1 MKKHGRDRRPYVKPV
16 TRIELSEK
24 NIRLRWILIVVLLSI
39 AVVSIATG
47 LLSLLNV
54 QPGWNAVEV
63 SSDQPNY
70 GTEFTL
76 MYDFS
81 EAGGN
86 ATAVNKNL
94 IALYSDA
101 AEDAYRLFS
110 PDASEEGLYNIN
122 YLNSHVNEAVTVEE
136 TLYNAFTMLEKYG
149 NRCLYLAPVYMEYDR
164 IFRSESD
171 VEAARFD
178 PEKNPEI
185 MAYIQELAAF
195 AADSEM
201 IRLELLGDCKVKLL
215 VSDAYLS
222 YAEENGIEEYIDFG
236 WMKNAFI
243 ADFIAER
250 LAEQGYTQGYLAS
263 YDGFTRNLDA
273 LEDEFTFNIF
283 DMENHE
289 VFMPARLRYSG
300 PMSIV
305 FLRSYPLD
313 ELDRWH
319 YYLYENGEIATTL
332 IDPADGVSKGAI
344 SNLVSYS
351 DDFGCAQLL
360 VRMIPVFVTEEF
372 SEEAVKAMAEED
384 IYSIWS
390 QNGELRYNDSGA
402 VLELLADNTGS
413 FYTKSY
419 VGK

>member
-24 NIRLRWILIVVLLSI
+24 NIRQRWILIVVLLSI

-47 LLSLLNV
+47 LFSLLNV

-70 GTEFTL
+70 GMEFTL

-110 PDASEEGLYNIN
+110 PDASEAGLYNIN
-122 YLNSHVNEAVTVEE
+122 YLNSHVNETVTVEE
-136 TLYNAFTMLEKYG
+136 TLYNAFALLEEHG
-149 NRCLYLAPVYMEYDR
+149 NRCLYLAPVYLEYDR

-178 PEKNPEI
+178 PSKNPEVR
-185 MAYIQELAAF
+185 ACIQELAAF
-195 AADSEM
+195 AADPEM
-201 IRLELLGDCKVKLL
+201 IRLELLGDGRVKLL

-222 YAEENGIEEYIDFG
+222 YAEENGIEKFIDFG

-250 LAEQGYTQGYLAS
+250 LTEQGYTQGYLAS
-263 YDGFTRNLDA
+263 YDGFTRNLDVRGG
-273 LEDEFTFNIF
+273 EFTFNIF
-283 DMENHE
+283 DMENNE
-289 VFMPARLRYSG
+289 IFMPARLCYSG

-305 FLRSYPLD
+305 FLRSYPMD

-332 IDPADGVSKGAI
+332 IDPADGAGKAAI
-344 SNLVSYS
+344 SDLVSYS
-351 DDFGCAQLL
+351 HDFGCAQLL
-360 VRMIPVFVTEEF
+360 MRMIPLFVTEYF
-372 SEEAVKAMAEED
+372 SEEAVNAMAEEH
-384 IYSIWS
+384 IYSVWS
-390 QNGELRYNDSGA
+390 QNGGLRYNDPGA
-402 VLELLADNTGS
+402 ELELLADNTGS
-413 FYTKSY
+413 FYTKSC